1 MFKYKK
7 KCAKSNKEIII
18 DGTVK
23 YECGRRGINIEPL
36 NLTMAQ
42 KEELYR
48 QFTEQM
54 YRKIKE

>member
-1 MFKYKK
+1 MFKHRKK
-7 KCAKSNKEIII
+7 LAKSNKETIIE
-18 DGTVK
+18 GTVR
-23 YECGRRGINIEPL
+23 YECGRRGIDIGPL

-48 QFTEQM
+48 QFTAQM